1 MAGFFKIFYDIKD
14 WEHWH
19 DATVGWVFIHLLQRA
34 QWNKKPTRYKGIL
47 QERGQALIGRE
58 EFAKDCGISVQQ
70 LRTALNTLKSTSEI
84 TTTSTNK
91 GTIVTIENYAK
102 WQDMTAQS
110 TSKSTSELTNEQP
123 SSNHPVTIQQPLSN
137 KENKDNKPNKDINSD
152 LYKSAEER
160 GLNMT
165 MFSGLKNK
173 EWA

>member
-1 MAGFFKIFYDIKD
+1 MAGFFKVYYDIAD

-19 DATVGWVFIHLLQRA
+19 NPIMVAVWMHLLKRA
-34 QWNKKPTRYKGIL
+34 QWGKKPTRYKGIL
-47 QERGQALIGRE
+47 QERGQALIGLK
-58 EFAKDCGISVQQ
+58 EFSADCGISVQQ
-70 LRTALNTLKSTSEI
+70 LRTALNTLKSTGEI

-91 GTIVTIENYAK
+91 GTVVTIENYAK
-102 WQDMTAQS
+102 WQDMTVQS
-110 TSKSTSELTNEQP
+110 TSKSTSELTTEQQ
-123 SSNHPVTIQQPLSN
+123 SSNNPVTTEQQLYN
-137 KENKDNKPNKDINSD
+137 KENNINNNHQDIKSD